1 MFWRGCVQDRLPFF
15 SLFVFIFC
23 FGDRLHVICRL
34 KWAPN
39 YKHVFPIMP
48 FYTIALTIWS
58 FYLYL
63 HVKKP
68 YRFEIPVA
76 GADTTSDDGVED
88 CAGVP
93 KSAADSKE

>member
-1 MFWRGCVQDRLPFF
+1 
-15 SLFVFIFC
+15 
-23 FGDRLHVICRL
+23 
-34 KWAPN
+34 
-39 YKHVFPIMP
+39 MP